1 MNDKIGLAQQS
12 VIAVGIGSSPNS
24 AHLARWTKEKAGSLG
39 ASWVAIHVDD
49 GSKMERADRERLASN
64 LEIAK
69 SLGAKILT
77 LVNADVVSG
86 IIGAAI
92 DAGAAMLVIGRS
104 GLSNLSFLPHRATLA
119 DRILSESKALDV
131 VVVCDGRG
139 RKKESLSASL
149 RHLVVAPLGQYVA
162 LIAAFLLVT
171 ALNWLLAPLIGN
183 RSIALVYLATVL
195 ILSLAAN
202 PFPIVILAILSSL
215 AYNFL
220 FIPPRFTFAINSLED
235 ILLFCLYFLV
245 AAVTGSLS
253 AGLRSRERLLVQ
265 RDKAAT
271 LLLQTSELLSIQQST
286 EYAAN
291 MIAQLIERHSGS
303 EALVV
308 IGEEGSNSENVFGSG
323 KNQIS
328 SDDWEAIHECV
339 GKGIACGKST
349 PRVPQASFKFLP
361 VAAGK
366 EPAGA
371 IGYRIAPKQRKIQE
385 NDQLYLALGKSL
397 ALFIAR
403 EKSETETRKAALEL
417 ESNRLAKVLFDSV
430 SHELKT
436 PLTMITGSLS
446 ALREESLSSD
456 ALIRRELLEDALTYA
471 EKLNKVVED
480 FLSISRIETGILKLK
495 KEAVEAGEIVRASM
509 SLSSVALRDRVL
521 KVVVPEGHAEF
532 SLDIMLVARLASNL
546 LENAVRYSLK
556 PGSIELRLERKERGL
571 SLIVKDPGPGFSAER
586 MRSPFSKFL
595 RTKGDKPGGIGLGLA
610 ICRGIAEAHG
620 GRIDAR
626 KEDDGFCVE
635 ATFPNCEISGE
646 AR

>member
-1 MNDKIGLAQQS
+1 MNDKIGLTQQNI
-12 VIAVGIGSSPNS
+12 IAVGIGSSPNS

-69 SLGAKILT
+69 SLGAEILT
-77 LVNADVVSG
+77 LVNDDVVSG

-131 VVVCDGRG
+131 VVVCDERG
-139 RKKESLSASL
+139 QKKESLSASL
-149 RHLVVAPLGQYVA
+149 RHLVVAPLGQYIA
-162 LIAAFLLVT
+162 LIATFLFVT
-171 ALNWLLAPLIGN
+171 ALNWFLAPLIGN
-183 RSIALVYLATVL
+183 RSIALVYLATIL
-195 ILSLAAN
+195 FLSLVAN

-215 AYNFL
+215 SYNYL
-220 FIPPRFTFAINSLED
+220 FIPPRFTFAITSLED

-271 LLLQTSELLSIQQST
+271 LLLQTSEQLSIQQSI
-286 EYAAN
+286 EHAAN
-291 MIAQLIERHSGS
+291 VIAQLIERHSGG

-308 IGEEGSNSENVFGSG
+308 INREGINSENVFGSG
-323 KNQIS
+323 KNQTCP
-328 SDDWEAIHECV
+328 DDWEAIHECI

-397 ALFIAR
+397 ALFVAR
-403 EKSETETRKAALEL
+403 ERSETETRKAALEL

-456 ALIRRELLEDALTYA
+456 ALIRRELLEDALAYA

-495 KEAVEAGEIVRASM
+495 REAVEAGEIARAAM
-509 SLSSVALRDRVL
+509 SLSSVALQGRDL
-521 KVVVPEGHAEF
+521 KVVLPEGPAEF
-532 SLDIMLVARLASNL
+532 SLDIMLVARLTSNL
-546 LENAVRYSLK
+546 LENAVRYS
-556 PGSIELRLERKERGL
+556 RKTDIIKLLLAKKEGGL
-571 SLIVKDPGPGFSAER
+571 SIIVKDPGPGFSAER

-620 GRIDAR
+620 GRIDAS
-626 KEDDGFCVE
+626 KGDDGFYVE
-635 ATFPNCEISGE
+635 ALFPNCEIAEE
-646 AR
+646 AL

>member
-1 MNDKIGLAQQS
+1 MNNKINQTDQT

-49 GSKMERADRERLASN
+49 GSKMERADRERLAAN

-69 SLGAKILT
+69 SLGAEILT

-92 DAGAAMLVIGRS
+92 DAGATMLVIGRS
-104 GLSNLSFLPHRATLA
+104 GLSNLSFLPHRASLA

-131 VVVCDGRG
+131 VVVCDARG
-139 RKKESLSASL
+139 PKKENLSASL
-149 RHLVVAPLGQYVA
+149 RHLVVAPLGQYIA
-162 LIAAFLLVT
+162 LIATFLFVT
-171 ALNWLLAPLIGN
+171 ALNWFLAPLIGN
-183 RSIALVYLATVL
+183 RSIALVYLATIL
-195 ILSLAAN
+195 ILSLVAN

-215 AYNFL
+215 SYNYL
-220 FIPPRFTFAINSLED
+220 FIPPRFTFAITSLED

-253 AGLRSRERLLVQ
+253 AGLRSRERLLAQ

-271 LLLQTSELLSIQQST
+271 LLLQTSEQLSIQQST
-286 EYAAN
+286 EHAAN
-291 MIAQLIERHSGS
+291 VIAQLIERHSGG
-303 EALVV
+303 EVLVV
-308 IGEEGSNSENVFGSG
+308 ISGEGINTEDVYGSG

-328 SDDWEAIHECV
+328 PEDWEAIRECI

-361 VAAGK
+361 IAAGE

-371 IGYRIAPKQRKIQE
+371 IGYRMAAKQRKIQE

-397 ALFIAR
+397 ALFVAR
-403 EKSETETRKAALEL
+403 EKSEAETRKAALEL

-456 ALIRRELLEDALTYA
+456 ARIRSELLEDALAYA

-495 KEAVEAGEIVRASM
+495 KEAVEAGEIARAAL
-509 SLSSVALRDRVL
+509 SLSSVALQGRSLNVVL
-521 KVVVPEGHAEF
+521 PESPAEF
-532 SLDIMLVARLASNL
+532 SLDIMLAARLISNL
-546 LENAVRYSLK
+546 LENAARYSSKKDTITLLLAK
-556 PGSIELRLERKERGL
+556 KEGGL
-571 SLIVKDPGPGFSAER
+571 SILVKDPGPGFSADR

-635 ATFPNCEISGE
+635 AIFPNCEILGDAS
-646 AR
+646 